1 MTYTSPIIKM
11 AAIAYVFNGKVAVE
25 INGVKSE
32 LTPEDALKLAN
43 GLYDAKHRIDLEN
56 TP

>member
-11 AAIAYVFNGKVAVE
+11 AALAYVFNGKVAVE

-32 LTPEDALKLAN
+32 LTPEDAVKLAN
-43 GLYDAKHRIDLEN
+43 GLYDAKHKIDLDN
-56 TP
+56 IP